1 MTPCELLEAAASDGI
16 EFRLDAEGTGARLRG
31 SESAK
36 AKWTPVLAARKPE
49 VIDELSRRSRP
60 TAAQEGELHD
70 LAAAIY
76 ADADDAQRGFALGL
90 LDIVAAL
97 TAYRWLVQQRK
108 EAKA

>member
-1 MTPCELLEAAASDGI
+1 VTPCELLEAAASDGI
-16 EFRLDAEGTGARLRG
+16 EFRLDAEGNRRAPARLRVG
-31 SESAK
+31 EGQVDA
-36 AKWTPVLAARKPE
+36 VLAARKPE